1 MFHKD
6 NFRIVVVVERKSR
19 KGGQERR
26 SADRGG
32 KSIYIYI
39 FTVISRIHRPSPRSW
54 SVNRRPILR
63 PILVHRGG
71 LANSIG
77 ERKRRY
83 EAGIRIPPKTV
94 PLSFQRL
101 DEYVAISSSPPPSS
115 FQRERKLWMKPAER
129 EEKEEIVRRVV

>member
-1 MFHKD
+1 MRD
-6 NFRIVVVVERKSR
+6 
-19 KGGQERR
+19 
-26 SADRGG
+26 
-32 KSIYIYI
+32 
-39 FTVISRIHRPSPRSW
+39 
-54 SVNRRPILR
+54 L
-63 PILVHRGG
+63 
-71 LANSIG
+71 
-77 ERKRRY
+77 Y